1 LPLVLN
7 YFSIQIPFYPY
18 FFLAIIINFFD
29 VISIIPL
36 VAYRVDED
44 ARSFVVLSVGRTI
57 LQYLLVIVFVAYFK
71 MGLLGSY
78 LGRLAGS
85 LPFGIIYFL
94 ILKKKGIFS
103 FNFKLI
109 KKALYFSLPLLPG
122 VLSYLLIS
130 MLDRIILER
139 YVTLKEL
146 GLYSVAATLTLTLNI
161 VIQALYKTFEQK
173 IFREHGSEGYPAL
186 LNKLYKI
193 YIVSLFIPGFILSLF
208 VKEILLFFT
217 SSQYYSAYQYVVYLV
232 IAVIISGMNTFF
244 GTLLIADNRKK
255 VVAWSSVISAVLSVV
270 ANLILI
276 KSFGVLGACI
286 GSILSFLFV
295 YIFYLCKVVLINK
308 FIAQQISFIAIF
320 LASGYL
326 IPDST
331 SMFVSIIAKL
341 ALFVSFLL
349 FIKMA
354 IHIRLSSVQNLVFSK
369 VKQRRDRS

>member
-1 LPLVLN
+1 
-7 YFSIQIPFYPY
+7 
-18 FFLAIIINFFD
+18 
-29 VISIIPL
+29 
-36 VAYRVDED
+36 
-44 ARSFVVLSVGRTI
+44 
-57 LQYLLVIVFVAYFK
+57 

-78 LGRLAGS
+78 IGRLAGS

-94 ILKKKGIFS
+94 ILSKKGIFS
-103 FNFKLI
+103 FNFTLI

-130 MLDRIILER
+130 TLDRIILER
-139 YVTLKEL
+139 YVTLEEL

-255 VVAWSSVISAVLSVV
+255 VVAWSSVISAGLSVV
-270 ANLILI
+270 TNLILI

-295 YIFYLCKVVLINK
+295 YIFYLYKVVLINK
-308 FIAQQISFIAIF
+308 FIAQQISFVAIF